1 MQLLLTPAG
10 FLTAAS
16 QYNAAAFAQ
25 GGDRTIAFTTPEGQR
40 YEGSLGR
47 SGLLTRITTTNPAK
61 NNAPVAVTLS
71 MYQMFNGV
79 RYPSRIVQTEGTV
92 EVLNLT
98 VTDVRP
104 GVPPDVTVPPQ
115 VVR

>member
-1 MQLLLTPAG
+1 MQILLTPPG
-10 FLTAAS
+10 FLAAARQYSAAAS
-16 QYNAAAFAQ
+16 TQ
-25 GGDRTIAFTTPEGQR
+25 GGTRTMTFTTPEGQR
-40 YEGSLGR
+40 YEGRLDR
-47 SGLLTRITTTNPAK
+47 SGLMTRITTTNPAK

-71 MYQMFNGV
+71 TYQMFNGV